1 MNPDRLYRMA
11 LAARICRKIRGY
23 RSDGSGGPEQVYGVG
38 VRPHSKA
45 AGIHMVFGKA
55 KGGQMVF
62 GKATGIHMTFPFMSG
77 SRIYAYLRCS
87 RCLGSIIYAYLH
99 CFSPAKSSL
108 KGGAPR
114 TQRLQK
120 QRLCLGHLVYRRRV
134 KAQSFRA
141 IGQRSL
147 MIPGCHNMIVGSIYL
162 LATS

>member
-62 GKATGIHMTFPFMSG
+62 GKATGIHMAFPFMSG

-87 RCLGSIIYAYLH
+87 RCLGSSIYAYLR
-99 CFSPAKSSL
+99 CS
-108 KGGAPR
+108 R
-114 TQRLQK
+114 
-120 QRLCLGHLVYRRRV
+120 CLGSRIYAYMQCSRCLGSSIHMVFG
-134 KAQSFRA
+134 KATGIHMVFV
-141 IGQRSL
+141 
-147 MIPGCHNMIVGSIYL
+147 NN
-162 LATS
+162 